1 MYYLVQWPF
10 VLNWPVSRKIIT
22 LSLTFVCNYGRSVD
36 YSCWYTPIN
45 AVVVTCVTSTVL
57 ALSRLFRTSSP
68 YPLRAEF
75 LLFGRCVLYSEE
87 L

>member
-1 MYYLVQWPF
+1 MANKSV
-10 VLNWPVSRKIIT
+10 VLNCPVSRKIIP
-22 LSLTFVCNYGRSVD
+22 LSLTFVGNSGRSVD

-57 ALSRLFRTSSP
+57 ASSRLFRTSSP
-68 YPLRAEF
+68 LPLRAEF
-75 LLFGRCVLYSEE
+75 LLLIGVSCTVKSFE